1 MDIFTVSF
9 FGHRDFN
16 EHNKYEKI
24 LIEVITDL
32 INKYDYVDFLV
43 GRNGEFDIY
52 ISSLLRNIK
61 KEYKNN
67 FSIILVLPY
76 LTAEYKNNKNSFE
89 KYYDE
94 IQIYEKSLVSHFKA
108 SIKIRNCEMINKS
121 DLIIFYVER
130 KSGGAFD
137 AIRYANKKNKDIET
151 IPNFV

>member
-1 MDIFTVSF
+1 MWYN
-9 FGHRDFN
+9 RR
-16 EHNKYEKI
+16 
-24 LIEVITDL
+24 
-32 INKYDYVDFLV
+32 NKYDYVDFLI

-137 AIRYANKKNKDIET
+137 AIRYSNKNYKDIINIFER
-151 IPNFV
+151 

>member
-16 EHNKYEKI
+16 EHNKYERI
-24 LIEVITDL
+24 LIDIITDL

-61 KEYKNN
+61 KDYKNN

-76 LTAEYKNNKNSFE
+76 LTAEYKNNKKSFE

-121 DLIIFYVER
+121 DLIISYVER

-137 AIRYANKKNKDIET
+137 AIRYANKKNKDIINIFER
-151 IPNFV
+151 

>member
-1 MDIFTVSF
+1 MWYN
-9 FGHRDFN
+9 RR
-16 EHNKYEKI
+16 
-24 LIEVITDL
+24 
-32 INKYDYVDFLV
+32 NKYDYVDFLI

-137 AIRYANKKNKDIET
+137 AIRYANKKNKDIINIFER
-151 IPNFV
+151 